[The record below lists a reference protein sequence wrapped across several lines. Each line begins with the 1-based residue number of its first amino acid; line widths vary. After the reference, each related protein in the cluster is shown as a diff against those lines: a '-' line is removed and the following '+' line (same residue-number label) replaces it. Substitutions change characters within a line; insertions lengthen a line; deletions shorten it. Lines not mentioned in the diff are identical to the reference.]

1 MMEATY
7 NGYTARLNGNTLNVY
22 APDGHE
28 VMHTFSYN
36 GDRDKDGL
44 VASIKS
50 YLYLC
55 DSRLF
60 EQIFNDDDVDDM
72 DF

>member
-1 MMEATY
+1 MKAVVYDGYSAT
-7 NGYTARLNGNTLNVY
+7 LNGNTLNVY

-36 GDRDKDGL
+36 GERNEEGL
-44 VASIKS
+44 IASIKS
-50 YLYLC
+50 YLHLKE
-55 DSRLF
+55 SGLL
-60 EQIFNDDDVDDM
+60 EQICEDDESG